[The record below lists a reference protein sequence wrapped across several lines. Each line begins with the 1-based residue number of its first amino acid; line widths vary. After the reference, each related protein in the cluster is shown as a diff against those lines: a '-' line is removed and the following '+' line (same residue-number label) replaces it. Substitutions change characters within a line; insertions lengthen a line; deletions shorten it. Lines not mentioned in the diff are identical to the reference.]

1 MKCNISARLFTFHRK
16 IPFVQQTI
24 QICPSPFSFKSSPLL
39 FKSIP
44 PPPFSPQP
52 QPHPQPALTLAGSR
66 GSGHYGGFPGATAIT
81 PPCHQAS
88 IMCTIPSNLQHA
100 TATHLEQI
108 SYAVTLQ
115 FQQRWPSTKLSHGAV
130 LGRNVLLR

>member
-66 GSGHYGGFPGATAIT
+66 GGGHYGGFPGATATT
-81 PPCHQAS
+81 PPCHHPG
-88 IMCTIPSNLQHA
+88 IMCIISGCAPSHIKS
-100 TATHLEQI
+100 TCTSSSRDI
-108 SYAVTLQ
+108 
-115 FQQRWPSTKLSHGAV
+115 FTKLHTDPKSWWCIWISC
-130 LGRNVLLR
+130 LSTPPIP